1 MSIISVLILS
11 NSLIHTSYTSPVL
24 LSTPAKH
31 FYYDTIY
38 SIVFNDWIFMKKYL
52 PVISLFTAALTACGS
67 GTDHTADDVVR
78 VPVTT
83 ATSTASQT
91 PKTTTPTH
99 SLSTKTAKTSVEPSN
114 KRTTPAASP
123 RHSQTKRASR
133 SLTRASLSPTAMSTH
148 VTPKLSS
155 PVKTKPKPVKTT
167 KTTPRAVTSTKPSLK
182 AKPNVVRTTAVA
194 PKPVA
199 QTTTPIVTSSR
210 WDSIARC
217 ESGNNWSIN
226 TGNGFYGGLQ
236 FTQQTWSGYGGL
248 AYAPRADL
256 ATREQQIAIAEK
268 VAADVGYG
276 AWPVCGK

>member
-1 MSIISVLILS
+1 
-11 NSLIHTSYTSPVL
+11 
-24 LSTPAKH
+24 
-31 FYYDTIY
+31 
-38 SIVFNDWIFMKKYL
+38 MKKYL

-67 GTDHTADDVVR
+67 GTDHTSDDVVR

-123 RHSQTKRASR
+123 RHSQTKRTSR
-133 SLTRASLSPTAMSTH
+133 SLPRTSLPHTTVSTH
-148 VTPKLSS
+148 VTPRLSS
-155 PVKTKPKPVKTT
+155 AVKAKPKPVKTT
-167 KTTPRAVTSTKPSLK
+167 RTTPRAVTSTKPSLK

-217 ESGNNWSIN
+217 ESGNNPRIVSS
-226 TGNGFYGGLQ
+226 NGLYGGLYQ
-236 FTQQTWSGYGGL
+236 IARTSSWPAYGGTV
-248 AYAPRADL
+248 YAPYPEM
-256 ATREQQIAIAEK
+256 ATPAQQLEIAQRIQ
-268 VAADVGYG
+268 VDQGWG
-276 AWPVCGK
+276 AWPVCSYR